1 MATVFTGA
9 FTINDLA
16 ASSCS
21 RWAGATRF
29 DTLRLFKSIA
39 TLVNRKII
47 DVDNKDSYEP
57 TVEATKKPPQGAGGT
72 QAVSSTGISISLAA
86 GHMNRSTMQE
96 IGRGAHYFRL
106 NNFLIRKVGASMVL
120 EQQKKAIKRQA
131 LIERVLQKDLP
142 ARMAE
147 LQRKKA
153 IPHIPWYYQIELP
166 NRRAD
171 PTKKS
176 PN

>member
-1 MATVFTGA
+1 M
-9 FTINDLA
+9 
-16 ASSCS
+16 
-21 RWAGATRF
+21 
-29 DTLRLFKSIA
+29 
-39 TLVNRKII
+39 
-47 DVDNKDSYEP
+47 DNKDSYEP
-57 TVEATKKPPQGAGGT
+57 TVDVATKKPPQGAGGAA
-72 QAVSSTGISISLAA
+72 AVSSTGTISVSLAA

-176 PN
+176 N